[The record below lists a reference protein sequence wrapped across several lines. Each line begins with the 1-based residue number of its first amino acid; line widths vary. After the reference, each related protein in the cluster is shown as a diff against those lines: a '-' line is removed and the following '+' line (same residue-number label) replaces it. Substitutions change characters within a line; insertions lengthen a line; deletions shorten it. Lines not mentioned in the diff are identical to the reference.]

1 MASGAVYARETSAGP
16 VTAVRVGSAAPAGAP
31 GDRSDLASVNAAQ
44 PSLYQVLSAFE
55 RQAPPMATR
64 PATTT
69 TVART
74 VATVPPTVTT
84 TTTTAVPAATAA
96 APAVAPPAP
105 TTTTA
110 APTPLTPLTTILQA
124 IAPVLSALG
133 QASWFNA
140 PDGTCAH
147 RSLPLGTLVKV
158 TRTSTG
164 VSTVC
169 RVNDR
174 GPSPATNRIIDLSL
188 DTFQKLASPDAGVID
203 VRIEW

>member
-1 MASGAVYARETSAGP
+1 MASGAIYVRERSAGP
-16 VTAVRVGSAAPAGAP
+16 VTAVRVGATAPSGAA
-31 GDRSDLASVNAAQ
+31 GDGWALASANAAE
-44 PSLYQVLSAFE
+44 PSLYEVLSAFE
-55 RQAPPMATR
+55 REAPLVAAR
-64 PATTT
+64 PTT
-69 TVART
+69 TVARA

-84 TTTTAVPAATAA
+84 TTTTAVPAAAATTAAPAA
-96 APAVAPPAP
+96 APPAA

-174 GPSPATNRIIDLSL
+174 GPSPDTNRIIDLSL